1 MATAS
6 IVSANNNTRFNK
18 KRGIG
23 RRLIIWLIILFVL
36 IVFFI
41 WYEKLVEPLHGA
53 DYAAQVTMK
62 SDLRDNEKMK
72 DDYYD
77 ELWKKKMDTMI
88 NEDKNLD
95 SSNNRDIGNE
105 IFSLKIL
112 PHLKKWKIDA
122 NEHRKK
128 NPPDNQNTNKQ
139 EGLRRHQAGAAEVFQ
154 TIPIIQDT
162 DDTIPM
168 AAGGSVIHAADAL
181 LCRDFVLDYVINATD
196 LKDECDGL
204 KKAYTQTCA
213 ADEENYK
220 ENEPWKRE
228 RHLMEQTNAVDNWQQ
243 SLSSWFHH
251 IPSWYNDYSM
261 LTHRFLNEDKNY
273 DAELS
278 PMTTDKM
285 QNKEEKNSTKISG
298 NKKPLVNLA
307 LPVKSKHVS
316 EKLLTETLMLQ
327 QDNKL
332 MKAVVNQTNHTIT
345 EAQADAALSSKAVA
359 EAADMVSNV
368 LNDPTSVEAR
378 TCCTSILSVFH
389 ENCNVDEEEELS
401 DRRLFVGVAVIALCG
416 LVKSLI
422 RHFHIRWLPEAA
434 GCIMVGGKSL
444 VILRIVHALYI
455 VLYSTANST
464 PLILS
469 FRKS

>member
-1 MATAS
+1 MSATS
-6 IVSANNNTRFNK
+6 IVSANNSARSKK

-23 RRLIIWLIILFVL
+23 RRLILWLMILFVL
-36 IVFFI
+36 ILFFI
-41 WYEKLVEPLHGA
+41 RYEELVEPLHRS
-53 DYAAQVTMK
+53 DYTAQVTKK
-62 SDLRDNEKMK
+62 SDLRDNEKVK

-77 ELWKKKMDTMI
+77 ELWKKKIDTLI
-88 NEDKNLD
+88 DDDKILD
-95 SSNNRDIGNE
+95 SSTNKDSGNK

-112 PHLKKWKIDA
+112 PHLERWKSDA
-122 NEHRKK
+122 NEYRKRK
-128 NPPDNQNTNKQ
+128 PTKNQNTNDQ
-139 EGLRRHQAGAAEVFQ
+139 EGLRRQQGGAAEVFQ
-154 TIPIIQDT
+154 AFPIIQDT
-162 DDTIPM
+162 DDNIPM

-213 ADEENYK
+213 RDEENYK
-220 ENEPWKRE
+220 ETEPSQPE
-228 RHLMEQTNAVDNWQQ
+228 RLLVEQTDTVVDWQQ
-243 SLSSWFHH
+243 SLFYWIRHFPILFTSS
-251 IPSWYNDYSM
+251 S
-261 LTHRFLNEDKNY
+261 
-273 DAELS
+273 
-278 PMTTDKM
+278 MTTYRLLKEDDTKVPIGTADKLQVM
-285 QNKEEKNSTKISG
+285 DPKNSTKILG
-298 NKKPLVNLA
+298 NKKPLANLA
-307 LPVKSKHVS
+307 LPVMSKHVS

-389 ENCNVDEEEELS
+389 ENCNVNEEEELS

-434 GCIMVGGKSL
+434 GCIMVGGKISL
-444 VILRIVHALYI
+444 LLSIVYLY
-455 VLYSTANST
+455 T
-464 PLILS
+464 
-469 FRKS
+469 RKCSV